1 MSDDNTQDGA
11 TPSPASAG
19 SHGNDPPCLSGH
31 LKTCKVCEP
40 ESEARPGYPSLAS
53 YCPEALD
60 ILIEELSNGETD

>member
-1 MSDDNTQDGA
+1 MDTENTQEPD

-19 SHGNDPPCLSGH
+19 SHGNDPPCLSEH

-40 ESEARPGYPSLAS
+40 AS

-60 ILIEELSNGETD
+60 ILIEELSNE